1 MPFSTSAEHRLFST
15 YGKLSTI
22 DHIQSY
28 KFQQLDTLQS
38 SFSDHSMYNRI
49 KLEKR
54 NLPGNSPFIWEL
66 SNTYLSNSWVKK
78 EFSGKIIKCFNL
90 SKNKT
95 QHIKI
100 CGMQLEQCLKTI
112 LSAYIRKQEMFK
124 INDPL
129 S

>member
-1 MPFSTSAEHRLFST
+1 
-15 YGKLSTI
+15 
-22 DHIQSY
+22 
-28 KFQQLDTLQS
+28 
-38 SFSDHSMYNRI
+38 MYSRI

-54 NLPGNSPFIWEL
+54 NLPGKSPYIWEL
-66 SNTYLSNSWVKK
+66 SNTYLSNPWVKK
-78 EFSGKIIKCFNL
+78 EFSGKVIECFNL
-90 SKNKT
+90 SKNKI

-100 CGMQLEQCLKTI
+100 CEMQLEQCLKTI